1 MTKMLDLKLLKEPK
15 WEGTFKEWLEQFF
28 YKDPTKYSRSAHKY
42 LYDAL
47 YYFGERNN
55 IPTKLADEIYG
66 VDEALEEFLKIL
78 KAASENHD
86 VRRRI
91 LLLVGPVGT
100 AKSTLVYLLKRTLEE
115 YSYTDDGMIFAI
127 QGCPMQEDPL
137 HLIPHHL
144 RKQVYDLYG
153 VEIEGDLCP
162 VCQYNLEHK
171 YDGNIEEVKIER
183 FVFSEAKRKGIAT
196 FVPGDYNSQDVSV
209 LVGTENFLAYQ
220 QYGDFSHPLAWN
232 FNGSLFNANR
242 GLHEFVEIHKAKP
255 DLLFPLLVLA
265 QERQIKVDRFG
276 LISAD
281 EVLIA
286 HTNYTEYQKFIGKK
300 ENEAFKDRTREIE
313 WKYNLS
319 LNNEEKIYQKMLK
332 STKSKSHIAPFTL
345 KFVAA
350 VSILSRLEED
360 RTKES
365 SKGKGYTMLDILKL
379 YNHEFDDRL
388 REEDLEAAKHPNDG
402 KKGISPRVAVDAIS
416 FAMSKHSSVMPY
428 DAVNE
433 LYELSTK
440 QSSDINPDTLEK
452 LIEIYKPEY
461 HKWIK
466 SVVFEAFI
474 GSSFKKECKVYF
486 DKYVEHAFASVEN
499 GKIKDPFTGKYVDF
513 DEKYLRSIEEVV
525 GITKEQ
531 ARDFRSKLL
540 IKISALM
547 REGKEFDYD
556 VNPKLKEAIE
566 KKVME
571 DKANFIR
578 GTITSYVHNDEQ
590 LQALDAA
597 KKFLIEKYGFN
608 EESASDAIKLVASL
622 LDGTA

>member
-1 MTKMLDLKLLKEPK
+1 MLNFNSLKSPSWKGNFKQWFEEIFLKNPE
-15 WEGTFKEWLEQFF
+15 
-28 YKDPTKYSRSAHKY
+28 KYSRSSHKY

-47 YYFGERNN
+47 YYFGETKG
-55 IPTKLADEIYG
+55 IPKKLKDEIYG
-66 VDEALEEFLKIL
+66 VDESLNEFLKIL

-100 AKSTLVYLLKRTLEE
+100 AKSTLVYIIKRILEE
-115 YSYTDDGMIFAI
+115 YSYTEDGEIFAI
-127 QGCPMQEDPL
+127 SDCPMQEDPL
-137 HLIPHHL
+137 HLIPQHL
-144 RKQVYDLYG
+144 RKHIYDEYG
-153 VEIEGDLCP
+153 VEIEGELCP
-162 VCQYNLEHK
+162 VCQYNLENK
-171 YDGNIEEVKIER
+171 YNGNIENVEIER
-183 FVFSEAKRKGIAT
+183 FVFSEAKRRGIAT
-196 FVPGDYNSQDVSV
+196 FVPGDYNSQDISV
-209 LVGTENFLAYQ
+209 LVGTENFLQYQ
-220 QYGDFSHPLAWN
+220 KYGDFSHPLSWN

-286 HTNYTEYQKFIGKK
+286 HTNYTEYQKFISKK

-319 LNNEEKIYQKMLK
+319 LDNEEKIYQKMLK
-332 STKSKSHIAPFTL
+332 QKKSKTHIAPFTL
-345 KFVAA
+345 RFVAA
-350 VSILSRLEED
+350 ISILSRLEEE
-360 RTKES
+360 RTKED
-365 SKGKGYTMLDILKL
+365 SKGKGYTMLDLLKL

-388 REEDLEAAKHPNDG
+388 REEDLESAMHKNDG
-402 KKGISPRVAVDAIS
+402 KKGISPRIAVDSIS
-416 FAMSKHSSVMPY
+416 FAMSKNSSVMPY
-428 DAVNE
+428 DAINE
-433 LYELSTK
+433 LYELSNK
-440 QSSDINPDTLEK
+440 QSSDINPDKLEK

-474 GSSFKKECKVYF
+474 GSSFAKECKVYF
-486 DKYVEHAFASVEN
+486 DKYIEHAFSSVEN
-499 GKIKDPFTGKYVDF
+499 GKVKDPFTGKYVDF
-513 DEKYLRSIEEVV
+513 DEKYLRSIEDVI

-547 REGKEFDYD
+547 REKKEFGYD

-590 LQALDAA
+590 LQALNEAR
-597 KKFLIEKYGFN
+597 KFLVDKYGFN
-608 EESASDAIKLVASL
+608 DESASDAIKLVASL
-622 LDGTA
+622 LDNTA